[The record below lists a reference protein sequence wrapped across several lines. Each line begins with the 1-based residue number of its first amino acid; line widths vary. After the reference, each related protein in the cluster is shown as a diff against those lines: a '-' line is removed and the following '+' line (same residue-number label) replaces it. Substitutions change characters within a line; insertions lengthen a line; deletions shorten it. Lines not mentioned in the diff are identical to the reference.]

1 MRVFL
6 GFSAAWMLL
15 VAIVGAARADESKAR
30 RDKPELVQPP
40 VTILSAYLGVDE
52 KGFSG
57 MYVKFRANQEIYGWH
72 FYFVCLDKSGNR
84 VAKDR
89 FGHESFNIGFGRA
102 KPYLKGAEG
111 TQFFRLDQQDSV
123 VLVKCRL
130 DYTQL
135 PGSDGGKERRT
146 FSTWPKDE
154 KADFEATAKRPE
166 SEKPVTVPSSATSIP
181 RSHNK

>member
-6 GFSAAWMLL
+6 GFSAAWVLA
-15 VAIVGAARADESKAR
+15 VAIAAAARADESKVAK
-30 RDKPELVQPP
+30 DKPELAQPP
-40 VTILSAYLGVDE
+40 VTILSAYLGVDG

-72 FYFVCLDKSGNR
+72 FFFVCLDKSGNR

-89 FGHESFNIGFGRA
+89 FGHKCTNIGFGRGR
-102 KPYLKGAEG
+102 PYLKGEEG
-111 TQFFRLDQQDSV
+111 TEFFRLDQQDSV

-130 DYTQL
+130 DHTQL

-181 RSHNK
+181 HPRNK